1 MWSHQLHGRFVSH
14 VCNQMREQAMTTTA
28 NDDLN
33 LRQWETLK
41 ALRSALREPVRVDRN
56 ALEELVGRAL
66 ATMTSQ
72 TGGALTPEGR
82 AVLLRGSPRLWD
94 VAA

>member
-1 MWSHQLHGRFVSH
+1 
-14 VCNQMREQAMTTTA
+14 MTTTT

-33 LRQWETLK
+33 PRQWEALK
-41 ALRSALREPVRVDRN
+41 ALRSALHEPARADRN
-56 ALEELVGRAL
+56 ALEELVGLAL

-72 TGGALTPEGR
+72 TGGGALTPEGR